1 MIRPNIVPEKNS
13 GTIPN
18 CAACNSTK
26 KVAQPKDVFPPKR
39 TDFPGSMQYFALI
52 VFPPDELDPRNLSF
66 VIKFV

>member
-26 KVAQPKDVFPPKR
+26 KVAQPKDVFTPKR
-39 TDFPGSMQYFALI
+39 TDFPGSMRYFAL
-52 VFPPDELDPRNLSF
+52 VFPLDELNPRNLSF